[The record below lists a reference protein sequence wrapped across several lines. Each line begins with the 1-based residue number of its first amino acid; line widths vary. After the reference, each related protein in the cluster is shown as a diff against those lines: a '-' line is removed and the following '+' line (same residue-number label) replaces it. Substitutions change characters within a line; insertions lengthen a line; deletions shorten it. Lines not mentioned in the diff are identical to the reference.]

1 MACAYRIA
9 RHIAMQRGG
18 WDDDDTD
25 GYLHIMGGESE
36 RLGSLADHGEA
47 VIARRRHYGEF
58 FGLTPLPENFGLVV
72 GNCQAESLRLVIASD
87 ALPAIR
93 VPAVHELTADDVRRL
108 HELLAR
114 ASFLVV
120 QPIRDDYRGL
130 PLGTAQLRASLPT
143 AARVVTVPAVRFAG
157 LHPFQAVL
165 RLPAFPEDPPLV
177 DYHDVRTVAQAAGT
191 PVPAELPP
199 TVVHAIADASVAELR
214 RREALGI
221 DIAASDLFA
230 PVVDDLARTVN
241 HPGNALFLPLGER
254 LVAALGAPGRVV
266 DPGRPILA
274 GVRAPLESWV
284 VDAWNLDAAPR
295 PDWTVAGETLS
306 TADVREAH
314 LAYYAERPALL
325 AAVVARM
332 EPLLRTWAAAA

>member
-9 RHIAMQRGG
+9 WHIAMQRGG

-25 GYLHIMGGESE
+25 GYLHIMGRDRA
-36 RLGSLADHGEA
+36 RLESLADHGEA

-58 FGLTPLPENFGLVV
+58 FGVASLPEEFGLVV

-114 ASFLVV
+114 ASFLVA
-120 QPIRDDYRGL
+120 QPIRDGYRGF
-130 PLGTAQLRASLPT
+130 PLGTAQLRAALSRT
-143 AARVVTVPAVRFAG
+143 ARAVTVPAVRFAG

-165 RLPAFPEDPPLV
+165 RLPEFPEDPPLV
-177 DYHDVRTVAQAAGT
+177 AYHDVRVVAEAAGRS
-191 PVPAELPP
+191 VPAHLPP
-199 TVVHAIADASVAELR
+199 GAVRAIAESSVAELR
-214 RREALGI
+214 RREALGL
-221 DIAASDLFA
+221 DVVASDLFD
-230 PVVDDLARTVN
+230 PVVEDLARTVN
-241 HPGNALFLPLGER
+241 HPGNALFLPLGAR
-254 LVAALGAPGRVV
+254 LVAALGAPGQVV

-274 GVRAPLESWV
+274 GVRAPLEDWV
-284 VDAWNLDAAPR
+284 VDAWNLDAEPR
-295 PDWTVAGETLS
+295 PDWTVAGESLP
-306 TADVREAH
+306 AAAVREAH
-314 LAYYAERPALL
+314 LAYYAERPAVL

-332 EPLLRTWAAAA
+332 EPLLRTWADAA

>member
-1 MACAYRIA
+1 
-9 RHIAMQRGG
+9 MQRGG

-25 GYLHIMGGESE
+25 GYVHIMGGDTS

-58 FGLTPLPENFGLVV
+58 FGEAPLPENFGLVV

-93 VPAVHELTADDVRRL
+93 VPAVHELTAADADRL
-108 HELLAR
+108 HQLLAA

-120 QPIRDDYRGL
+120 QPIRDDYRKL
-130 PLGTAQLRASLPT
+130 PLGTAQLRASLPSG
-143 AARVVTVPAVRFAG
+143 ARVVTVPAVRFAG

-177 DYHDVRTVAQAAGT
+177 AYHDVRTVAEAAGT
-191 PVPAELPP
+191 PVASALPAAE
-199 TVVHAIADASVAELR
+199 VRAIADASVAELR
-214 RREALGI
+214 RREALGL
-221 DIAASDLFA
+221 DVVASDLFA
-230 PVVDDLARTVN
+230 PVVEDLARTVN

-254 LVAALGAPGRVV
+254 LVEALGAPGHVV

-274 GVRAPLESWV
+274 GVRAPLEDWV

-295 PDWTVAGETLS
+295 PDWIVAGETLPAE
-306 TADVREAH
+306 TVREAH

-325 AAVVARM
+325 AAVVART
-332 EPLLRTWAAAA
+332 EPLIRTWAAAA

>member
-1 MACAYRIA
+1 
-9 RHIAMQRGG
+9 MQRGG

-25 GYLHIMGGESE
+25 GYLHIMGGETA
-36 RLGSLADHGEA
+36 RLQSLADHGDA

-58 FGLTPLPENFGLVV
+58 FGEMPLPENFGLVV

-93 VPAVHELTADDVRRL
+93 VPAVHELTATDAQRL
-108 HELLAR
+108 HTLLAG
-114 ASFLVV
+114 AAFLVA
-120 QPIRDDYRGL
+120 QPIRDDYRDL
-130 PLGTAQLRASLPT
+130 PLGTMQLRASLPP
-143 AARVVTVPAVRFAG
+143 AARLVTVPAIRFGG

-177 DYHDVRTVAQAAGT
+177 AYHDVRVVAEAAGT

-199 TVVHAIADASVAELR
+199 AAVHEIADASVAELR
-214 RREALGI
+214 RREALGL
-221 DIAASDLFA
+221 DVVASDLFA

-274 GVRAPLESWV
+274 GVRAPLERWV

-295 PDWTVAGETLS
+295 PDWTVAGETLPAES
-306 TADVREAH
+306 VREAH
-314 LAYYAERPALL
+314 LAYYAERPELL

-332 EPLLRTWAAAA
+332 APLLRTWAAAA

>member
-1 MACAYRIA
+1 MS
-9 RHIAMQRGG
+9 GE
-18 WDDDDTD
+18 TD
-25 GYLHIMGGESE
+25 

-47 VIARRRHYGEF
+47 VIARRRHYAEF
-58 FGLTPLPENFGLVV
+58 FGEAPLPDGFGLVV

-93 VPAVHELTADDVRRL
+93 VPAVHELTADDAVRL
-108 HELLAR
+108 HEILTT
-114 ASFLVV
+114 ASFLVA

-130 PLGTAQLRASLPT
+130 PLGTAQLRASLP
-143 AARVVTVPAVRFAG
+143 AGAPLVTVPAVRFAG

-177 DYHDVRTVAQAAGT
+177 AYHDVRIVAEAAGI
-191 PVPAELPP
+191 VVAAELPRAE
-199 TVVHAIADASVAELR
+199 VHAIADASVAELR
-214 RREALGI
+214 RREGLGL

-230 PVVDDLARTVN
+230 PVVEDLARTVN

-284 VDAWNLDAAPR
+284 VDAWDLDAAPR
-295 PDWTVAGETLS
+295 PDWIVAGETLPAE
-306 TADVREAH
+306 TVREAH
-314 LAYYAERPALL
+314 LAYYAERPDLL
-325 AAVVARM
+325 AAVVARIQ
-332 EPLLRTWAAAA
+332 PLLRIWAAAA